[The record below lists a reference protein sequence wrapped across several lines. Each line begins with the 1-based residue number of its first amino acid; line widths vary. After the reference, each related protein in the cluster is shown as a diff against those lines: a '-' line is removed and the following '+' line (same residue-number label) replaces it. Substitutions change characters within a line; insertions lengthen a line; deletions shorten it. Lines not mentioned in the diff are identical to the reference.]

1 MIFGTCIMGKVAYKL
16 FVVGYNA
23 SQGLIF
29 ILHGLLL
36 LLLLLLLLFWDAW
49 NGLVYD
55 GGEEDEIE
63 FNWIC

>member
-1 MIFGTCIMGKVAYKL
+1 MGKVAYKL

-36 LLLLLLLLFWDAW
+36 LLFWDAW

-63 FNWIC
+63 FNLIC